1 MMELISRSRFPSV
14 CRGLTA
20 LVVCL
25 SVVGCSSILPGSGRK
40 PPQLYEL
47 TPKSTFA
54 PGLPKIRA
62 QLLVETPSASAGLR
76 SSRIAIKL
84 QPTTLD
90 YFADSEWTDL
100 ATNLV
105 QTLLIES
112 FDNSGRITGIEREGT
127 GLRTDYLLK
136 SDLREFQAEL
146 FKGQQ
151 ARIRVRVHVRLVR
164 WDNRDILA
172 SEKFEATVQLS
183 DRKIESIVDGFDVAL
198 GKVLKRIVGWSLK
211 TMHRHNGGRP
221 LSRF

>member
-1 MMELISRSRFPSV
+1 MIQHSLMRTV
-14 CRGLTA
+14 GLA
-20 LVVCL
+20 AVAILVA
-25 SVVGCSSILPGSGRK
+25 GCSGLLPGSDRK

-54 PGLPKIRA
+54 KDLPRIRA
-62 QLLVETPSASAGLR
+62 QLLVETPTASAGLR

-90 YFADSEWTDL
+90 YFADSEWTDV

-112 FDNSGRITGIEREGT
+112 FDNSGKIVGIAREGT

-146 FKGQQ
+146 FKGRP
-151 ARIRVRVHVRLVR
+151 ASVHVRIRVRLVR
-164 WDNRDILA
+164 WDNRDIVA
-172 SEKFEATVQLS
+172 SEKFEASVALK
-183 DRKIESIVDGFDVAL
+183 DRNISSIVEGFDIAL
-198 GKVLKRIVGWSLK
+198 GRVLKKIVEWSLQR
-211 TMHRHNGGRP
+211 MHRHAGGRP